1 MKSCIPVTELEFGKT
16 AVCMRVT
23 ELELVTV
30 IVYMRVI
37 ELELC
42 RSLNCYVSLN

>member
-1 MKSCIPVTELEFGKT
+1 MKSCIPATELEFGKT
-16 AVCMRVT
+16 AVCMRVI
-23 ELELVTV
+23 ELDIVTV
-30 IVYMRVI
+30 IVYMRAT